1 MKKYIVA
8 IILIGII
15 LGGVLLYNTLRVEN
29 ENNKAFLDS
38 GYVLQS
44 MDETQQNVERY
55 YFNSNET
62 YKTKYDKNVIF
73 KNTEGEEVT
82 ANTTNFIHYS
92 DGSIS
97 AFTNGVILDL
107 NNIDANP
114 ITYYNIMAND
124 VLEKSGENYSI
135 SNLDQ
140 TLRFTDL
147 IWKIDANKYIIIS
160 NNIGLVIGDEEPKE
174 ISGYVELEY
183 LDNEIVKIYNQEV
196 TYQTISSEA
205 YVELPNDIRL
215 DLGRKIVS
223 RENDNKMSLENMVID
238 SDDNVTI
245 VDLDEQEQT
254 QEENTVDAN
263 TVQANEVTN
272 NQTTVNNNSSNNSS
286 SSTSNNQGSTIINGN
301 VNGGDNT
308 GVNGQGTIA
317 GNTIDGNTGTT
328 DDNGNTGNTGNNG
341 NNGNNGNTGDDGTIG
356 NTPAQV
362 VVAPKFKIEDMEV
375 TSTGVEATI
384 TIEDDDNTL
393 ISDSNIYILENATG
407 KQVYQYTEAL
417 GVYSIQI
424 EVASLSPDT
433 EYTLVAESSYSVDG
447 ITYTKNFVYK
457 IFRTSVLGVEIEKDV
472 FTDSSIGVALMINK
486 DSKVRSVDVTIAD
499 TAGNL
504 IATRTVPIAS
514 GDTSSDRKELVEFD
528 GLDSNTDYVIG
539 LTNILYD
546 GQVLA
551 NANVESK
558 TYRTLKQKPTL
569 TGANY
574 EINKRDGN
582 FKLSLANVQDPDG
595 GIQGYTFEI
604 YDTRN
609 TDGEPVK
616 TIESSTPET
625 ILAIDDVILR
635 NVGYYYKVIV
645 DFYDNEKYCTY
656 ESEVSN
662 VFSMDGVEFPS
673 VRFEETEVTFER
685 IKGTIRIQ
693 DNGNTIDEQ
702 NDKFTITYTDSVGTI
717 KTFTSDGSYDI
728 PVDVNNLRANETYR
742 FAVYATV
749 NLQDGNDPID
759 ECYIGGFVVQT
770 TTPKNMVV
778 DYTRAENDV
787 KNVFHVD
794 LQLKPENEDQGT
806 LEPETLTGLTV
817 NIFAGSFPDG
827 EYPTGSPLRTIKLVD
842 NNLDPYESD
851 LKTQFYDNIV
861 SITPAFFNAD
871 NDDFKA
877 ANYTITITDGY
888 DYTDYPNTLPIL
900 NNIIPIETNGYM
912 PDLPTDT
919 NNAVTVTPI
928 RNYSQ
933 TTPREDLNDDT
944 IVGYSVS
951 AVYDNTGLYA
961 KKVIY
966 KAYDANTGKQIG
978 EPIELEVGADGVIP
992 TATFDV
998 LDGTPLG
1005 TEDTDALRRGNSYYF
1020 TYEMMLDLNGDGIAE
1035 TKYPY
1040 EEDTVLKSGTQATLK
1055 QEPTIYM
1062 YPATSTSDTI
1072 RYKYS
1077 FNDVDSAV
1085 ENNNTIT
1092 AKIDNSTRDQV
1103 SIIETAEGAE
1113 DVATFGNLG
1122 KGLLSLTWTKCLLK
1136 SEEQKDAT
1144 ILSQYFEGT
1153 NTIAGLTYNIS
1164 YDANKLAINFEGD
1177 SALDYVTGIRVE
1189 MQAEGDSSKIYV
1201 KDFLTIPANNIINI
1215 SYNELGQLLKETVK
1229 VNVFAY
1235 YDTGAEGYDFAT
1247 GQDKNAY
1254 AAIQQVYE
1262 SPEEQIYYYDI
1273 NSENNL
1279 IPDTEAMGNMYTIER
1294 TNNVLTL
1301 TNIVTGRSTTV
1312 ELTYTPEGFTYQGN
1326 VVLQKEVKSTKVTCL
1341 VNDTIYFD
1349 KIIPGISLL
1358 DENNDWQIYEELDK
1372 MTFKADLLVDPS
1384 ANLKGNLIYID
1395 LYQTD
1400 EGYKAENFLKTIEVN
1415 VNDFA
1420 NNIVIEDLTPGTYYF
1435 IKFRTILVNN
1445 DGTEE
1450 KLDLYDLDYQASGMH
1465 YNFSTLADVGIDN
1478 IEVNYEPISYGEK
1491 NIDVTYTL
1499 EKTTGYDRIEYKLY
1513 HKEGNGEFQEVMEGI
1528 ENDLIFLEEMDKK
1541 ISINPGADFVFGD
1554 TYKIEIIPIAEYENL
1569 EGEKQILELGKQE
1582 KEFTFNKLSNPTIAI
1597 SGSREQNNQI
1607 QFRVTVYDDD
1617 KVVVGDTYTIK
1628 IFDGRLQDITPDE
1641 YKGKT
1646 YTTNQLNTTFT
1657 LNNAENAQAY
1667 KILVETKTD
1676 RNNTGEEGKYA
1687 AFNKEFTIPSVNEYG
1702 ISIGTLT
1709 ANKSAN
1715 NSKKIDLLF
1724 NNSFQLDQ
1732 IDEIQYSIYNTVGY
1746 ARNNRV
1752 EFVPTQITQDGNT
1765 YYTYAIDETLE
1776 GYGTYYIELQFYKDN
1791 EVIETATIEYVLL
1804 ES

>member
-1 MKKYIVA
+1 MKKYIVI
-8 IILIGII
+8 IILIGVI
-15 LGGVLLYNTLRVEN
+15 LGGVLLYNTMKVEN
-29 ENNKAFLDS
+29 ENNKTFLDS

-82 ANTTNFIHYS
+82 TKKTNFIHYS

-97 AFTNGVILDL
+97 AFSNGVILDL
-107 NNIDANP
+107 NNIDADP

-140 TLRFTDL
+140 TLRFTNL
-147 IWKIDANKYIIIS
+147 IWKIDTNKYIIIS
-160 NNIGLVIGDEEPKE
+160 NSISLVFGDEDPKE

-183 LDNEIVKIYNQEV
+183 LDNQIVKIYNQEV

-205 YVELPNDIRL
+205 YVDLPNDIRL
-215 DLGRKIVS
+215 DLGNKIVS
-223 RENDNKMSLENMVID
+223 RNSDNKMSLENMVID

-245 VDLDEQEQT
+245 VDLDQQEQQT
-254 QEENTVDAN
+254 QENTVDAN
-263 TVQANEVTN
+263 ATATNDVTEGG
-272 NQTTVNNNSSNNSS
+272 QTTVNNNNSSS
-286 SSTSNNQGSTIINGN
+286 SSTSNNSGSTVINGN
-301 VNGGDNT
+301 VNGGQGTEGGTT
-308 GVNGQGTIA
+308 GNTIA
-317 GNTIDGNTGTT
+317 GEGGNAGT
-328 DDNGNTGNTGNNG
+328 
-341 NNGNNGNTGDDGTIG
+341 GNNGNTGTGTGDGTIG

-362 VVAPKFKIEDMEV
+362 VVAPKFTIEDMEV
-375 TSTGVEATI
+375 TSTGVEASI
-384 TIEDDDNTL
+384 AIEDEDNTL
-393 ISDSNIYILENATG
+393 ISDSNVYILENATG

-424 EVASLSPDT
+424 EVASLKPDT
-433 EYTLVAESSYSVDG
+433 EYTLVIESSYSVDG

-472 FTDSSIGVALMINK
+472 FTDSSIGVALMVNK
-486 DSKVRSVDVTIAD
+486 DSKVRSVDVTIS
-499 TAGNL
+499 TTSGEI
-504 IATRTVPIAS
+504 IATRTVQLGS
-514 GDTSSDRKELVEFD
+514 GDTSSDRKELVDFD
-528 GLDSNTDYVIG
+528 GLDSDTDYVIG

-574 EINKRDGN
+574 EINKRDAN
-582 FKLSLANVQDPDG
+582 FKLTLSNVQDPDG

-625 ILAIDDVILR
+625 TVAIDDVITR
-635 NVGYYYKVIV
+635 NVGYYYKVYV

-656 ESEVSN
+656 ESEISN

-673 VRFEETEVTFER
+673 VRFEETNVTFER
-685 IKGTIRIQ
+685 IEGTIRIQ

-770 TTPKNMVV
+770 KTPNNMVV
-778 DYTRAENDV
+778 DYSNVDNDV

-817 NIFAGSFPDG
+817 NIFAGSYPDG

-900 NNIIPIETNGYM
+900 NNIIPIQTNGYM

-928 RNYSQ
+928 RNYTQ

-944 IVGYSVS
+944 IVGYSVK

-966 KAYDANTGKQIG
+966 RAYDANTGAQIG
-978 EPIELEVGADGVIP
+978 DPIELDIGEDGVIP
-992 TATFDV
+992 EGVFDV
-998 LDGTPLG
+998 LDGTPIG
-1005 TEDTDALRRGNSYYF
+1005 TTDTDALRRGNSYYF
-1020 TYEMMLDLNGDGIAE
+1020 TYEMMLDLNNDGVAE

-1040 EEDTVLKSGTQATLK
+1040 EEDTVLKSGTQTTAK

-1062 YPATSTSDTI
+1062 YPSTSTADTI
-1072 RYKYS
+1072 RFKYQ
-1077 FNDVDSAV
+1077 FNDVDNAV

-1092 AKIDNSTRDQV
+1092 ARIDNSMRSQA
-1103 SIIETAEGAE
+1103 SIIETTTGTE
-1113 DVATFGNLG
+1113 DTVTFNNLG
-1122 KGLLSLTWTKCLLK
+1122 KGTLSLIWTTCLVK
-1136 SEEQKDAT
+1136 SEEQEDVT
-1144 ILSQYFEGT
+1144 LLTQYFDGT
-1153 NTIAGLTYNIS
+1153 NTIAGLTYSIN
-1164 YDANKLAINFEGD
+1164 YDSNKLSINFND
-1177 SALDYVTGIRVE
+1177 SSAMDYVTGIRVE

-1201 KDFLTIPANNIINI
+1201 KDFLTVPSNNIINI
-1215 SYNELGQLLKETVK
+1215 SYNELGDLLKETVK

-1235 YDTGAEGYDFAT
+1235 YDTGVVGYDVTSTYAT
-1247 GQDKNAY
+1247 LQQAY
-1254 AAIQQVYE
+1254 ETQG
-1262 SPEEQIYYYDI
+1262 EQIYYYDI
-1273 NSENNL
+1273 NASQSL
-1279 IPDTEAMGNMYTIER
+1279 IPDTEAMGNMYTITR
-1294 TNNVLTL
+1294 QDNVLSL
-1301 TNIVTGRSTTV
+1301 TNVVTKRTTSV
-1312 ELTYTPEGFTYQGN
+1312 ELTYTPQGFTYQGN
-1326 VVLQKEVKSTKVTCL
+1326 VVLQKQIDSAKVP
-1341 VNDTIYFD
+1341 VIGSDTIYFD

-1358 DENNDWQIYEELDK
+1358 DDNNEWQIYTELDN
-1372 MTFKADLLVDPS
+1372 MSFKADLLVDSS
-1384 ANLKGNLIYID
+1384 AKLKDDLIYID

-1400 EGYKAENFLKTIEVN
+1400 KDYKSETFLKTIN
-1415 VNDFA
+1415 VKVSDFA
-1420 NNIVIEDLTPGTYYF
+1420 NIINIPDLTPRTYYF
-1435 IKFRTILVNN
+1435 IKFRTILVGD
-1445 DGTEE
+1445 DGSEE
-1450 KLDLYDLDYQASGMH
+1450 NLDLYDLDYQVSGRQ
-1465 YNFSTLADVGIDN
+1465 YYFSTLADVGISN
-1478 IEVNYEPISYGEK
+1478 IEVNYQPVSYGEK
-1491 NIDVTYTL
+1491 YIDVTYSL
-1499 EKTTGYDRIEYKLY
+1499 DRTTGYDRIEYKLY
-1513 HKEGNGEFQEVMEGI
+1513 HEGSNGEFTEVMAGEI
-1528 ENDLIFLEEMDKK
+1528 ENDLIFSEDMEKK
-1541 ISINPGADFVFGD
+1541 IAINPGSDFAFGD
-1554 TYKIEIIPIAEYENL
+1554 TYKIEIVPIAEYQNL
-1569 EGEKQILELGKQE
+1569 EGEKETLELGKQE
-1582 KEFTFNKLSNPTIAI
+1582 KEFTFDRLSNPTIAI
-1597 SGSREQNNQI
+1597 SGSREDNNQI

-1617 KVVVGDTYTIK
+1617 RVVVGDGYTIK
-1628 IFDGRLQDITPDE
+1628 IFDGSLQDITPDE
-1641 YKGKT
+1641 YKGQT
-1646 YTTNQLNTTFT
+1646 FTTEQLNTIFT

-1676 RNNTGEEGKYA
+1676 RNNTGDEGRYA
-1687 AFNKEFTIPSVNEYG
+1687 AFNKEFTVPAVNEYG
-1702 ISIGTLT
+1702 ISVGTIT
-1709 ANKSAN
+1709 ASKNAN
-1715 NSKKIDLLF
+1715 NSNKIDLLF
-1724 NNSFQLDQ
+1724 NNSYKLTD
-1732 IDEIQYSIYNTVGY
+1732 IDEISYSIYNTTGY
-1746 ARNNRV
+1746 ARNGRT
-1752 EFVPTQITQDGNT
+1752 EFIPTQITQSGNT
-1765 YYTYAIDETLE
+1765 YYTYTIDETLQ
-1776 GYGTYYIELQFYKDN
+1776 GYGTYYIELQFFKDG
-1791 EVIETATIEYVLL
+1791 ELVQAESIEYVHL